1 MQARITSPA
10 FNVPGVIHAL
20 QALSRA
26 ANEAV
31 SKADLPQSTVDLVS
45 LRASQING
53 YAVCLDM
60 HSRGAKKAAETD
72 ERLLTLAAWREV
84 PYFNDA
90 ERAALA
96 LTEAGTRFADR
107 GDPVPHEVFD
117 EARKHYDEPAL
128 AALVVH
134 IAAIN
139 TLNRLNPS
147 QVRLPGSGQHS
158 G

>member
-1 MQARITSPA
+1 MQPRITSPA
-10 FNVPGVIHAL
+10 FNVPRVIDAL
-20 QALSRA
+20 QTPSRA

-31 SKADLPQSTVDLVS
+31 SKADVPQSTVDLVT

-53 YAVCLDM
+53 SAVCLD
-60 HSRGAKKAAETD
+60 SRAAKKAAGTD
-72 ERLLTLAAWREV
+72 ERLLTLTAWREV

-107 GDPVPHEVFD
+107 GDPVPDEVFD
-117 EARKHYDEPAL
+117 AARKHYDEPGL

-139 TLNRLNPS
+139 TRNRLNSS
-147 QVRLPGSGQHS
+147 QVRLPGSGQH
-158 G
+158 GG